1 MGLANAGVRWQEP
14 VSREWQAAII
24 ATGGGVYTTLKSETA
39 PLWRMS
45 IELPFAPV
53 DDIIRRNADG
63 LRVSAG
69 AAEELARR
77 IQEEGARRAI
87 SAAQRADTEG
97 RKTLMVGDFVADD
110 PPSKSSLALPIA
122 PIDRI
127 ARLDIDDRY
136 RVAMDARLA
145 LTAQLE
151 SYADDV
157 AAAGALLARHA
168 DRRTVKAEDIEAY
181 FELEPYFE

>member
-1 MGLANAGVRWQEP
+1 
-14 VSREWQAAII
+14 
-24 ATGGGVYTTLKSETA
+24 
-39 PLWRMS
+39 MS

-77 IQEEGARRAI
+77 IQAEG
-87 SAAQRADTEG
+87 AQRAIGAAERAETEG
-97 RKTLMVGDFVADD
+97 RKTLMVADFGAGAPPAKAD
-110 PPSKSSLALPIA
+110 LALPIA
-122 PIDRI
+122 PVDRI

-145 LTAQLE
+145 LTAVLE

-157 AAAGALLARHA
+157 AAAAALLARHA
-168 DRRTVKAEDIEAY
+168 DRRTIKAEDIEAY
-181 FELEPYFE
+181 FHLEPYFE